1 MKRNLLVVSLMVLFA
16 ALFVSCADGL
26 KGSMKGHSYGGGGYS
41 GAGGGGNTSGGTT
54 FLSGSVW
61 KQSSGGT
68 LVPDGGTITF
78 SSTERKVIL
87 TAMGYNQEWDYTIVD
102 SHTVNFTMYGNTSQ
116 YMTFEIDG
124 YDDDI
129 AYYGGCEYT
138 RQSNVGG
145 GNNLGSGVGGNSSGT
160 GATAYLPGSVWEQ
173 TSNGVLVPDGGTITF
188 SSSGRRVTITVMGFN
203 QQWDYTIIDGNT
215 VHFTMNGNTSQYM
228 SFVIDSLDDNK
239 ASYGGCEYR
248 RRQ

>member
-1 MKRNLLVVSLMVLFA
+1 MKRKLFVISLMVLFA

-26 KGSMKGHSYGGGGYS
+26 KGSMEGHSYGSGGHS

-78 SSTERKVIL
+78 STSGNKATLSI
-87 TAMGYNQEWDYTIVD
+87 MGSNQVWDYSIED
-102 SHTVNFTMYGNTSQ
+102 PHTARFTMYGSTTQ
-116 YMTFEIDG
+116 YMTFEIDS
-124 YDDDI
+124 YDDDL
-129 AYYGGCEYT
+129 AYFGGCEYT
-138 RQSNVGG
+138 RQSNTGG
-145 GNNLGSGVGGNSSGT
+145 GNNSGGGGNSSGT

-173 TSNGVLVPDGGTITF
+173 TSNGVLVPDGATITF
-188 SSSGRRVTITVMGFN
+188 STSGNKATVSITGRN
-203 QQWDYTIIDGNT
+203 QVWDYTIIDGNT
-215 VHFTMNGNTSQYM
+215 VHFTMYGSTTQYM
-228 SFVIDSLDDNK
+228 TFLIDSLDDNK